1 MTVDLSGSVS
11 ILFRQIRAGDALAV
25 GRLRDR
31 FRSRLTALGEVALP
45 QAIHNVGG
53 VPLLVRFEASSAAR
67 HWHVQRL

>member
-1 MTVDLSGSVS
+1 MTVVLSGSVS

-45 QAIHNVGG
+45 QAIHNGG
-53 VPLLVRFEASSAAR
+53 RTSACPL
-67 HWHVQRL
+67 